1 MYKEEKS
8 RRVGRKGSTKRD
20 AEELSRPEKRTIGN
34 RPSLPRPVD
43 VIAEDDEEPASAL
56 ISPTTGRVLPPN
68 SPPRRA
74 DTSQLDVNARTRAI
88 STSQVQTGTTQI
100 LPRKTSSL
108 SARASIPIAQK
119 RSVQG
124 PTPLEFSGKP
134 NRAGRIQRDIS
145 DMDLDDVVY
154 GSDGEKSEARTPSS
168 YRSSRP
174 PRISKSARELIDFL
188 DQGPPADF
196 APPLPPQSQVTP
208 STKSAGRFQRIMS
221 RLTGGSSNEKL
232 REEGAKLRKTPVSN
246 TVSHATNGT
255 TSLPQTPVRKGPAVI
270 VATPPPRMQ
279 PMTQQIT
286 PPNSPPT
293 VIQDSSRP
301 VQRRTSVR
309 KKVPPLDPGLEMS
322 GPNPQSPVSRTV
334 STSSELPRPSV
345 LINGKGQTNGVNE
358 VRKPASPP
366 SSSPEPEPR
375 TRRSADTIASGDS
388 IVFQRS
394 APTPPKIAV
403 EVVAPA
409 SVPTPASL
417 PATVHPSSPP
427 QSTELSLNVVHAQN
441 LRELMS
447 MATTADECRVLVDMF
462 LARVGFPVDRSA
474 NENPYP
480 SPISS
485 ADPSDVDLESSVIET
500 LLGGGSSSGTSTATQ
515 SPQLSEVGQESEVET
530 SDAGTCDDAIGS
542 PDCRSPSRI
551 TRDTRLNHPP
561 PLASRLLAV
570 A

>member
-1 MYKEEKS
+1 M
-8 RRVGRKGSTKRD
+8 GRKGSNKRD
-20 AEELSRPEKRTIGN
+20 PEELLRPEKRTIGN

-43 VIAEDDEEPASAL
+43 VIAEDDEEPTSAL
-56 ISPTTGRVLPPN
+56 ISPTSGRVLPLN
-68 SPPRRA
+68 SPKRA
-74 DTSQLDVNARTRAI
+74 DTSQLDVNGRIRAI
-88 STSQVQTGTTQI
+88 STSQVQTGAAQI

-124 PTPLEFSGKP
+124 PTPLELSDKP
-134 NRAGRIQRDIS
+134 NRTGKIQRDIS
-145 DMDLDDVVY
+145 YMDLDDVN
-154 GSDGEKSEARTPSS
+154 GSDEEKSGARTPSS

-188 DQGPPADF
+188 DQGPPVDF
-196 APPLPPQSQVTP
+196 APPLPPRSQVAP
-208 STKSAGRFQRIMS
+208 PTKSAGRFQRMMS

-246 TVSHATNGT
+246 TVLHATNGT
-255 TSLPQTPVRKGPAVI
+255 TSLPQTPVRRGPAVI

-293 VIQDSSRP
+293 IIQDPSRP

-322 GPNPQSPVSRTV
+322 GPQSPVSRTA
-334 STSSELPRPSV
+334 STSNELPRPSA
-345 LINGKGQTNGVNE
+345 LTSGKGQTNGVNG
-358 VRKPASPP
+358 VRKPTSPP

-375 TRRSADTIASGDS
+375 IRTSADTIASGDS
-388 IVFQRS
+388 IAFRRS

-403 EVVAPA
+403 EIVAPA
-409 SVPTPASL
+409 SAPAPVSL
-417 PATVHPSSPP
+417 PATIHPPSPS
-427 QSTELSLNVVHAQN
+427 QSTELSLNAAHAQN

-462 LARVGFPVDRSA
+462 LARVGFPVDRST

-485 ADPSDVDLESSVIET
+485 AEPSDVDLESSVIET

-515 SPQLSEVGQESEVET
+515 SPQLSEAGQESEVET
-530 SDAGTCDDAIGS
+530 SDTGTCDEAISS
-542 PDCRSPSRI
+542 PARRSPSRI
-551 TRDTRLNHPP
+551 TRDTHVNRPP
-561 PLASRLLAV
+561 PHASRLLAV